1 MWCAHMNICQNLQ
14 HKFARF
20 FKSYTRHAG
29 NICPLEV
36 YMQII
41 GIVIYLE
48 PETAAK
54 LQNKKYLSLS
64 EKNYKT

>member
-1 MWCAHMNICQNLQ
+1 ML
-14 HKFARF
+14 
-20 FKSYTRHAG
+20 
-29 NICPLEV
+29 
-36 YMQII
+36 II